1 MKKPSP
7 IVIIASGLII
17 LSCAIVLMGD
27 FFFSYLPDRQVEKR
41 HERQRIANTIA
52 IPVLD
57 LLSQGELNRLTTL
70 LNDFVRQDTD
80 IMSAAIRK
88 HDGNMLTSTINHF
101 RHWTDA
107 VHSDNPSSYATV
119 PIDTTSGSWGAI
131 ELVFEPNRAGFLA
144 VLHRQPGLALLLSIV
159 AFGAVAYGLYMKRVL
174 RQFDPNTVIPERVRV
189 AFDAMTEGVVIVD
202 GEGRIALTNDKF
214 REMGY
219 TPDPKLTATRLSE
232 VRWLRNRLSEHS
244 DYHPWTRSMR
254 EQQPIVGEELTP
266 NSPGVDDEH
275 IIVNCAP
282 IVDSR
287 NEIRGCMVT
296 FDNITELH
304 QVNQQLGRTLE
315 ELRASRREV
324 EEKAADL
331 QRLANVDYLTGVL
344 NRRAFTE
351 KATEIFSV
359 ASQQRHVFSCV
370 MIDIDH
376 FKTINDTFGHGVGD
390 IVIQSVADILMA
402 NTRDEDL
409 VGRLGGEEFCIALP
423 NSGQETAMEVA
434 LRIRIAVESQI
445 VDTIK
450 QLDGHTVTASLGVA
464 VYNKHHKDLLALVE
478 SSDKALYEAKESG
491 RNKVCLADSSN
502 SVPA

>member
-159 AFGAVAYGLYMKRVL
+159 AFGAVAYGLYMKRIL
-174 RQFDPNTVIPERVRV
+174 RQ
-189 AFDAMTEGVVIVD
+189 
-202 GEGRIALTNDKF
+202 
-214 REMGY
+214 
-219 TPDPKLTATRLSE
+219 
-232 VRWLRNRLSEHS
+232 
-244 DYHPWTRSMR
+244 
-254 EQQPIVGEELTP
+254 
-266 NSPGVDDEH
+266 
-275 IIVNCAP
+275 
-282 IVDSR
+282 
-287 NEIRGCMVT
+287 
-296 FDNITELH
+296 
-304 QVNQQLGRTLE
+304 
-315 ELRASRREV
+315 
-324 EEKAADL
+324 
-331 QRLANVDYLTGVL
+331 
-344 NRRAFTE
+344 
-351 KATEIFSV
+351 
-359 ASQQRHVFSCV
+359 
-370 MIDIDH
+370 
-376 FKTINDTFGHGVGD
+376 
-390 IVIQSVADILMA
+390 
-402 NTRDEDL
+402 
-409 VGRLGGEEFCIALP
+409 
-423 NSGQETAMEVA
+423 
-434 LRIRIAVESQI
+434 
-445 VDTIK
+445 
-450 QLDGHTVTASLGVA
+450 
-464 VYNKHHKDLLALVE
+464 
-478 SSDKALYEAKESG
+478 
-491 RNKVCLADSSN
+491 
-502 SVPA
+502 